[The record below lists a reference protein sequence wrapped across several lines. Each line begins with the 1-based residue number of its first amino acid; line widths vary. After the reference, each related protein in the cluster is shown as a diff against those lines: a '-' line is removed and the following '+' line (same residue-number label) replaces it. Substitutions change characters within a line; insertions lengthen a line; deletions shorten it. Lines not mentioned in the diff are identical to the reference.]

1 MRSAPSVGASRTAR
15 TRATAAASPARKP
28 HTGPGLPLVI
38 AVPRH
43 NAAIDP
49 LNAAAADIVRRRR
62 PEGAVLRSTSEYQRA
77 VGAAEAERI
86 L

>member
-38 AVPRH
+38 PVPRH
-43 NAAIDP
+43 NAANDP